1 MIPEVAWGPSDGD
14 LCVAKLEDR
23 NCDPNDTACS
33 VIEKEIDLSPLMV
46 LGLRSGCGSSDTD
59 SSLDWVSL
67 VISDGSLLAPR
78 MEKWKCGPR
87 YLTFSFLKGRV
98 TCLLLL
104 GLVNV
109 WRIWYATGLEFHSCT
124 TVGNVSGWFC
134 YRLSCHQEICGW
146 SDQET
151 VGWCQNRHQV
161 GAPGAKAGH
170 PMEAPGGSLWSPT
183 WLLLSPK
190 SVLCISLYLGATGT
204 CPMPAARCHYR
215 PLLTRAS

>member
-1 MIPEVAWGPSDGD
+1 MICWIHGELKMIHHWFTLDSHKISKFSSNDVSKDFRKFFHATFEAIIG
-14 LCVAKLEDR
+14 LKLW
-23 NCDPNDTACS
+23 
-33 VIEKEIDLSPLMV
+33 
-46 LGLRSGCGSSDTD
+46 LRSFWS
-59 SSLDWVSL
+59 
-67 VISDGSLLAPR
+67 
-78 MEKWKCGPR
+78 
-87 YLTFSFLKGRV
+87 TFSFLKGRV

-124 TVGNVSGWFC
+124 TVGNVSGCLW

-183 WLLLSPK
+183 LLLLSPK

>member
-1 MIPEVAWGPSDGD
+1 MRPKWHGLLSDWAGDWLESTNGFGAPSRMWI
-14 LCVAKLEDR
+14 KWYRLESR
-23 NCDPNDTACS
+23 
-33 VIEKEIDLSPLMV
+33 LSI
-46 LGLRSGCGSSDTD
+46 
-59 SSLDWVSL
+59 
-67 VISDGSLLAPR
+67 ISDLWWLSLLAPR

-124 TVGNVSGWFC
+124 TVGNVSGCLC

-190 SVLCISLYLGATGT
+190 SVLCISLYLGASGT